1 MIDHD
6 RGVFIDPEPSLG
18 PGAFGSMCRVGGV
31 THKALLKPAFR
42 SKLEDANNAGPIE
55 HGPLEVHGM

>member
-1 MIDHD
+1 
-6 RGVFIDPEPSLG
+6 
-18 PGAFGSMCRVGGV
+18 MCRVGGV